1 MIVEIGG
8 GNSGIAEYLEKGLK
22 QGRIF
27 SRDELDQRV
36 VLEGDLELTNKI
48 INSIEDNG
56 QERYLHITLSF
67 REDDISNDLLQAVT
81 AEYKSLL
88 MSASA

>member
-27 SRDELDQRV
+27 SRDELDHRV
-36 VLEGDLELTNKI
+36 VLDGDLELTNKI
-48 INSIEDNG
+48 INSIEDN
-56 QERYLHITLSF
+56 QSEVIYFQLINYAL
-67 REDDISNDLLQAVT
+67 E
-81 AEYKSLL
+81 
-88 MSASA
+88 

>member
-22 QGRIF
+22 QGRIL

-36 VLEGDLELTNKI
+36 V
-48 INSIEDNG
+48 
-56 QERYLHITLSF
+56 
-67 REDDISNDLLQAVT
+67 
-81 AEYKSLL
+81 
-88 MSASA
+88 

>member
-67 REDDISNDLLQAVT
+67 AKMILAMIYYNLLRQNINHC
-81 AEYKSLL
+81 
-88 MSASA
+88 